1 MTDKNWIFETVER
14 VTSEV
19 FEGRVAEL
27 RNELVRR
34 TVQEI
39 EPSLSSAAASQESGA
54 SDKLLAG
61 VANVQTGEGPRE
73 ILQKL
78 LDQSTSFCARSA
90 LFIVNE
96 ESVAG
101 WQAIGF
107 VDNEAIPE
115 FALDQNAALFQKVLT
130 TQNSASGETSQ
141 MDARFFETFG
151 APLTRQCHLIPI
163 LRKDKVAAVL
173 YADAGAADASCATS
187 ALDVLVRFTSL
198 WLEVRASRT
207 FAAASPSPAEVPANP
222 VSVAPPA
229 PSPVVHAASAAA
241 PTWPETA
248 AAQQAHAHASVATAV
263 SAEASV
269 PAQAAFAAAAN
280 SATASSAA
288 PAAPAQAPMNA
299 EEADLHR
306 KAQRF
311 AKLLIDEIRLYNKA
325 KVEEGRKNRDIY
337 DRLRDDIDKSRASY
351 LKRYGNTSAA
361 PADYF
366 THELIRGL
374 AQEDASLL
382 GPNFQR

>member
-34 TVQEI
+34 TVEEI
-39 EPSLSSAAASQESGA
+39 QPSLSDSKSHGTDAGA
-54 SDKLLAG
+54 RLLAAVG
-61 VANVQTGEGPRE
+61 NVQSGEGPRE

-78 LDQSTSFCARSA
+78 LDQSANFCARSA

-107 VDNEAIPE
+107 ADNEALPE
-115 FALDQNAALFQKVLT
+115 FALDQNAALLQKVLA
-130 TQNSASGETSQ
+130 TQSSATGDTSQ

-151 APLTRQCHLIPI
+151 APHNGQCHLIPI
-163 LRKDKVAAVL
+163 LRKEKVAAVL
-173 YADAGAADASCATS
+173 YADAGAADATCASS
-187 ALDVLVRFTSL
+187 ALDVLVRYTSL

-207 FAAASPSPAEVPANP
+207 FAAASPSPAESP
-222 VSVAPPA
+222 VNTVAAAPPA
-229 PSPVVHAASAAA
+229 HVTHQSPAAS
-241 PTWPETA
+241 PTWPETNA
-248 AAQQAHAHASVATAV
+248 APQIQAQAASAPTH
-263 SAEASV
+263 
-269 PAQAAFAAAAN
+269 AQAAFAASANGPAA
-280 SATASSAA
+280 TVSAA
-288 PAAPAQAPMNA
+288 PAAAPSSAQVTP

-351 LKRYGNTSAA
+351 VKRYGNTSAA

-374 AQEDASLL
+374 AQEDATLL

>member
-1 MTDKNWIFETVER
+1 MIEKNWIYETVER

-34 TVQEI
+34 TVEEI
-39 EPSLSSAAASQESGA
+39 QPSLSSAVESQGA
-54 SDKLLAG
+54 DTSDKLLAA
-61 VANVQTGEGPRE
+61 VAHVQTGEGPRD

-78 LDQSTSFCARSA
+78 IDQSTSFCSRSA

-96 ESVAG
+96 ESVTG

-107 VDNEAIPE
+107 VDNEALPE
-115 FALDQNAALFQKVLT
+115 FTLDQNAALFQKALA
-130 TQNSASGETSQ
+130 TQSTAAGDTAQ
-141 MDARFFETFG
+141 MDSRFFETFG
-151 APLTRQCHLIPI
+151 APLNAACHLIPI
-163 LRKDKVAAVL
+163 LRKEKVAAVL
-173 YADAGAADASCATS
+173 YADAGAADASCESA

-207 FAAASPSPAEVPANP
+207 FAAASTSAAENVSNSSAVATQAAPRAQATPAQASAWPE
-222 VSVAPPA
+222 
-229 PSPVVHAASAAA
+229 SAAA
-241 PTWPETA
+241 PEIHGQA
-248 AAQQAHAHASVATAV
+248 AAPAMGP
-263 SAEASV
+263 SAPV

-280 SATASSAA
+280 GPASAPAPTAA
-288 PAAPAQAPMNA
+288 PAAAAA
-299 EEADLHR
+299 TGEDADTHR

-351 LKRYGNTSAA
+351 SKRYGNTVAA
-361 PADYF
+361 AGDYF
-366 THELIRGL
+366 TQELLRGL
-374 AQEDASLL
+374 AQDDAALL

>member
-1 MTDKNWIFETVER
+1 MTDKNWIYETVER

-34 TVQEI
+34 TVEEI
-39 EPSLSSAAASQESGA
+39 QPSLSSAAASQGTDTSE
-54 SDKLLAG
+54 KLLAA
-61 VANVQTGEGPRE
+61 VAQVQTGEGPRD

-78 LDQSTSFCARSA
+78 IDQSTSFCARSA

-107 VDNEAIPE
+107 VDNEALPE
-115 FALDQNAALFQKVLT
+115 FTLDKNAGLFQRVLA
-130 TQNSASGETSQ
+130 TQSAVTDDVVQ

-151 APLTRQCHLIPI
+151 APLKSECHLIPI
-163 LRKDKVAAVL
+163 LRKEKIAAVL
-173 YADAGAADASCATS
+173 YADAGAADASCESA
-187 ALDVLVRFTSL
+187 ALDVLVRYTSL
-198 WLEVRASRT
+198 WLEVRASRI
-207 FAAASPSPAEVPANP
+207 FAAAT
-222 VSVAPPA
+222 
-229 PSPVVHAASAAA
+229 ASAAETASSSVASQDATTA
-241 PTWPETA
+241 PASSVQAPAWPEPA
-248 AAQQAHAHASVATAV
+248 AAPEIRVQAAAPAPAMSAVAL
-263 SAEASV
+263 V
-269 PAQAAFAAAAN
+269 PSQVAFAAAAN
-280 SATASSAA
+280 GPASAPAPTVA
-288 PAAPAQAPMNA
+288 PAAAPPTG
-299 EEADLHR
+299 EDADIHR

-351 LKRYGNTSAA
+351 SKRYGNTVAA
-361 PADYF
+361 AADYF
-366 THELIRGL
+366 TQELLRGL
-374 AQEDASLL
+374 AQGDAALL

>member
-1 MTDKNWIFETVER
+1 MIEKNWIYETVER

-34 TVQEI
+34 TVEEI
-39 EPSLSSAAASQESGA
+39 QPSLSGA
-54 SDKLLAG
+54 VETQGADTSDKLLAA
-61 VANVQTGEGPRE
+61 VAHVQTGEGPRD

-78 LDQSTSFCARSA
+78 IDQSTSFCSRSA

-96 ESVAG
+96 ESVTG

-107 VDNEAIPE
+107 VDDEALPE
-115 FALDQNAALFQKVLT
+115 FTLDQNAALFQKARA
-130 TQNSASGETSQ
+130 TQSTAAGDTAQ
-141 MDARFFETFG
+141 MDSRFFETFG
-151 APLTRQCHLIPI
+151 APLNAACHLIPI
-163 LRKDKVAAVL
+163 LRKEKVAAVL
-173 YADAGAADASCATS
+173 YADAGAADASCESA
-187 ALDVLVRFTSL
+187 ALDVLVRFASL

-207 FAAASPSPAEVPANP
+207 FAAAST
-222 VSVAPPA
+222 
-229 PSPVVHAASAAA
+229 SAAENVSNSSVVATQAAPRAQATVEA
-241 PTWPETA
+241 PTWPESA
-248 AAQQAHAHASVATAV
+248 AAPEIHAQAAAPAMSPGDP
-263 SAEASV
+263 V

-280 SATASSAA
+280 GAASAPAPTAA
-288 PAAPAQAPMNA
+288 PAAAAPAG
-299 EEADLHR
+299 EDADTHR

-351 LKRYGNTSAA
+351 SKRYGNTVAA
-361 PADYF
+361 AGDYF
-366 THELIRGL
+366 TQELLRGL
-374 AQEDASLL
+374 AQDDAALL